1 MKILIAEHD
10 LLSRMSLQDILARK
24 GVIHTANNGQ
34 EVLDAYNIA
43 LLGQREPYDIIFLDT
58 RTLVIDCQEVI
69 DLIRDIEKERGIGG
83 RDMVHFILTTFS
95 EDKKTVL
102 DLFVKGTC
110 QAFLEKPFTPAGV
123 AQFLAKYE
131 TVYG

>member
-1 MKILIAEHD
+1 MKILIAERD

-24 GVIHTANNGQ
+24 GVIHTANDGQ

-43 LLGQREPYDIIFLDT
+43 LLGQKEPYDVVFLDT

-69 DLIRDIEKERGIGG
+69 ELIRAIEKERGIGG
-83 RDMVHFILTTFS
+83 RDMVHFILTTHP
-95 EDKKTVL
+95 EDKKTVFS
-102 DLFVKGTC
+102 LFVKGTC
-110 QAFLEKPFTPAGV
+110 QAFLEKPITPADV

-131 TVYG
+131 AVFR